1 MSFRKKGFLDSF
13 GKWNFAFLFRVSQ
26 FFSWKWGRKFMYE
39 ALREKS
45 IYEEGYRNP
54 ILKTSLLGKEFPSPL
69 GIAAG
74 FDIKFKYNDELIQY
88 GFGFEEFGTFTF
100 YEKYT
105 ARKIRFLSSQK
116 AVLVDEP
123 FFKNGGIKF
132 AQKELI
138 NRRHLPHI
146 AGVSIASNQNPDE
159 ENKAEINIIY
169 EKIEK
174 ELIDCVQCVAPYCDY
189 IVLNLSHPQLPISS
203 LVVNLGILRQII
215 VRLKD
220 VIDKVAPIL
229 KTKLLLKI
237 PLDVSAE
244 QVSLISEMMIET
256 GIDGIIIGGYSM
268 GNKENHKGLRHYG
281 YSYLCGKPI
290 KNETLRIVGNFYK
303 VLQGRIPIISSG
315 GVFTGDDAFEMIQAG
330 ANLVQIHTAILY
342 KGPSIGRKI
351 CKRLADLLHK
361 NNFGSVSEAVGSK
374 FSQQ

>member
-1 MSFRKKGFLDSF
+1 MNNIKKGFWDSF
-13 GKWNFAFLFRVSQ
+13 GKLNFAVIYRFCQ
-26 FFSWKWGRKFMYE
+26 FFSLKWGRKFLYE
-39 ALREKS
+39 GLREKS
-45 IYEEGYRNP
+45 VYEEGYRNP
-54 ILKTSLLGKEFPSPL
+54 ILKSSLLGKEFPSPL

-74 FDIKFKYNDELIQY
+74 FDIKFKYNDELVQY

-100 YEKYT
+100 YEKYSP
-105 ARKIRFLSSQK
+105 RKIRFLSSQK

-123 FFKNGGIKF
+123 FFKNDGIKF

-138 NRRHLPHI
+138 GRRHLPHI

-159 ENKAEINIIY
+159 DNKAETNIVY
-169 EKIEK
+169 ERIEK

-203 LVVNLGILRQII
+203 LAVNLGILQQIV
-215 VRLKD
+215 VRLKE

-237 PLDVSAE
+237 PLDVSPE
-244 QVSLISEMMIET
+244 QVSLICDMMIET

-268 GNKENHKGLRHYG
+268 GKKDDHSGLRRYG
-281 YSYLCGKPI
+281 LSYVCGKPL
-290 KNETLRIVGNFYK
+290 KNETLRMVGSFYRI
-303 VLQGRIPIISSG
+303 LRGRVPIIASG

-342 KGPSIGRKI
+342 KGPSIGRRI
-351 CKRLADLLHK
+351 SKRLAELLSK
-361 NNFGSVSEAVGSK
+361 NGFTSVSEAVGTK
-374 FSQQ
+374 FPQ

>member
-1 MSFRKKGFLDSF
+1 MNNTNKGFWDSF
-13 GKWNFAFLFRVSQ
+13 GKLNFAFLYRFCQ
-26 FFSWKWGRKFMYE
+26 FFSLKWGRRFLYE
-39 ALREKS
+39 GLREKS
-45 IYEEGYRNP
+45 VYEEGYRNP
-54 ILKTSLLGKEFPSPL
+54 ILKTSLLGKEFPCPL

-100 YEKYT
+100 YEKYSP
-105 ARKIRFLSSQK
+105 RKVRFLSSQK
-116 AVLVDEP
+116 AILVDEP

-138 NRRHLPHI
+138 GRRHLPHI

-159 ENKAEINIIY
+159 ENKAEINIVY
-169 EKIEK
+169 ERIEK

-203 LVVNLGILRQII
+203 LVVNLGILQQII
-215 VRLKD
+215 VRLKE

-237 PLDVSAE
+237 PLDVSPE
-244 QVSLISEMMIET
+244 QVSMICEMMIET
-256 GIDGIIIGGYSM
+256 GIDGIIVGGYSM
-268 GNKENHKGLRHYG
+268 GNKEDRRGFRRYGL
-281 YSYLCGKPI
+281 SYICGKPL
-290 KNETLRIVGNFYK
+290 KNETLRMVGSFYK
-303 VLQGRIPIISSG
+303 TLRGRIPIIASG
-315 GVFTGDDAFEMIQAG
+315 GVFTGDDAFEMIQSG

-351 CKRLADLLHK
+351 SKRLADLLHK
-361 NNFGSVSEAVGSK
+361 NNFTSVAEAVGTR
-374 FSQQ
+374 FPQ